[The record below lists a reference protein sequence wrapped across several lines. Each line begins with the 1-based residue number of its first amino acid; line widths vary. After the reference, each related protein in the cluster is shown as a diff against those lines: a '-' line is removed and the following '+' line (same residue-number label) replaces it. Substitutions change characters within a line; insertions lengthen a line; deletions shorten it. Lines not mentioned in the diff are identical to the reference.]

1 MPRESPLT
9 EEEGLAILMRD
20 RFRCHYCGLD
30 GTASFD
36 NAMMMTVDFVV
47 PRADGGTKEPSNLV
61 TACRTCNR
69 LKGRHDFLGF
79 EKAKDFVLQRREQR
93 RWVWEHHMA
102 TLAEHKTSS

>member
-30 GTASFD
+30 GASFD
-36 NAMMMTVDFVV
+36 NAMTLTVDFVV
-47 PRADGGTKEPSNLV
+47 PRAEGGTKEPSNLV

-69 LKGRHDFLGF
+69 IKGRHDFLGF

-93 RWVWEHHMA
+93 RRVWEQHMA
-102 TLAEHKTSS
+102 TLGEPKAPA